1 MATMKKSTPKRSE
14 AELQRDIYS
23 PLVTKLDDNHVL
35 KTNVELVKSKE
46 NLNAKPDYIMQIKG
60 NWTPLEVFST
70 AINENFRVPLERI
83 CKYAHNSSFRDQS
96 HADDSEKEPTAIT
109 PPHGFVLI
117 GDAQTIY
124 LGYASTADIGVNP
137 ELEPGH
143 THGFVY
149 QNDKPVSWHV
159 SPLSDALI
167 QDMRNTVQE
176 YIAASQ
182 KSPATLTIKDTLPP
196 PTNYTQL
203 RHQLRNTRIT
213 SPESLTEKQLQEL
226 LYNPV
231 VKEIDDKHELKT
243 NIVLLKSKANRNAEP
258 DYIMQIN
265 GNWTPLEIFATA
277 INENT
282 RVPLERICKY
292 AYNGSFRDES
302 HAGNNEKEPTAITPP
317 HGFVLIGD
325 AQTIYLGYASTADIG
340 VSKELEPGTH
350 THGFVYQNDK
360 PVSWQV
366 SALSDA
372 LIQDMR
378 NTVQEYIATSQKSKA
393 ILTIKSTLPAP
404 IDIVAALQ
412 PLRPYVGGNADLM
425 DNVAS
430 LADEIKGL
438 PKTRSP
444 IENLCLCTP
453 VGDNVY
459 FTRIDDVWFPVHI
472 NYAGTP
478 TAIDYKKY
486 TYVEEFK
493 VPSAIIPIEQPHGI
507 SLVAS
512 LQGIDIMYTD
522 ENGKTTK
529 SLKKIAIN
537 TTSIKARQTILEC
550 YSDHE

>member
-1 MATMKKSTPKRSE
+1 MAATKKSTPKRSE

-23 PLVTKLDDNHVL
+23 PLVTQLDDNHVL
-35 KTNVELVKSKE
+35 KTNIELLKSKE

-70 AINENFRVPLERI
+70 AINENFREPLERI

-96 HADDSEKEPTAIT
+96 HADNIELEPIAIT

-124 LGYASTADIGVNP
+124 LGYASIADIGVNP
-137 ELEPGH
+137 ELEPGSH

-149 QNDKPVSWHV
+149 QNDKPVSWRV
-159 SPLSDALI
+159 STLSDAVI
-167 QDMRNTVQE
+167 KDMRDTVQKH
-176 YIAASQ
+176 IATSQ
-182 KSPATLTIKDTLPP
+182 QSPATLTIKDTLPP

-213 SPESLTEKQLQEL
+213 SRESLTEKQLQEL

-231 VKEIDDKHELKT
+231 VKEIDDNHELKT

-302 HAGNNEKEPTAITPP
+302 HAGNNETVITPP

-340 VSKELEPGTH
+340 VNKELEPGLH

-366 SALSDA
+366 STLSDA
-372 LIQDMR
+372 MIQDMR
-378 NTVQEYIATSQKSKA
+378 NTVQGYITSSQKSKA
-393 ILTIKSTLPAP
+393 ILTLKSTLPAP

-438 PKTRSP
+438 AKTVSP

-472 NYAGTP
+472 NYASTP

-486 TYVEEFK
+486 TYLEEFK
-493 VPSAIIPIEQPHGI
+493 APSAVIPIDQAHGI

-512 LQGIDIMYTD
+512 MQGIDIMYTD

-537 TTSIKARQTILEC
+537 TTSTKARQTILEC
-550 YSDHE
+550 YSDNE

>member
-1 MATMKKSTPKRSE
+1 MATTKKSTPKRSE

-23 PLVTKLDDNHVL
+23 PLVTQLDDNHVL
-35 KTNVELVKSKE
+35 KTNIELLKSKE
-46 NLNAKPDYIMQIKG
+46 NLNAKPDYIMQING

-70 AINENFRVPLERI
+70 AINENFREPLERI

-96 HADDSEKEPTAIT
+96 HADNIELEPIAIT
-109 PPHGFVLI
+109 TPHGFVLI

-124 LGYASTADIGVNP
+124 LGYASIADIGVNP
-137 ELEPGH
+137 ELEPGSH

-149 QNDKPVSWHV
+149 QNDKPVSWRV
-159 SPLSDALI
+159 STLSDAVI
-167 QDMRNTVQE
+167 QDMRDTVQG
-176 YIAASQ
+176 YIVASQ
-182 KSPATLTIKDTLPP
+182 KSKAILTIKDTLPP

-213 SPESLTEKQLQEL
+213 SQKSLTEKQLQEL

-243 NIVLLKSKANRNAEP
+243 NIKLLKSKANQHAEP

-325 AQTIYLGYASTADIG
+325 AQAIYLGYASTADIG
-340 VSKELEPGTH
+340 VSNELEAGTH

-366 SALSDA
+366 STLSDA
-372 LIQDMR
+372 MIQDMR
-378 NTVQEYIATSQKSKA
+378 NTVQGYIASSQKSKA
-393 ILTIKSTLPAP
+393 ILIIKNTLPA
-404 IDIVAALQ
+404 INYKTALQ
-412 PLRPYVGGNADLM
+412 PLRPYTGGNADLM
-425 DNVAS
+425 DTVAS

-438 PKTRSP
+438 AKTDSP

-472 NYAGTP
+472 NYAGTT

-486 TYVEEFK
+486 TYLEEFK
-493 VPSAIIPIEQPHGI
+493 APSAVIPIDQAHGI

-512 LQGIDIMYTD
+512 MQGIDIMYTD

-537 TTSIKARQTILEC
+537 TTSTKARQTILEC
-550 YSDHE
+550 YSDNE

>member
-1 MATMKKSTPKRSE
+1 MATTKKSTPKRSE

-23 PLVTKLDDNHVL
+23 PLVTKLDDNHEL
-35 KTNVELVKSKE
+35 KTNIKLLKSKPNQHAE
-46 NLNAKPDYIMQIKG
+46 PDYIMQING

-70 AINENFRVPLERI
+70 AINENFREPLERI

-96 HADDSEKEPTAIT
+96 HADNIELEPIAIT

-124 LGYASTADIGVNP
+124 LGYASIADIGVNP
-137 ELEPGH
+137 ELEPGSH
-143 THGFVY
+143 NHGFVY
-149 QNDKPVSWHV
+149 QNDKPVSWRV
-159 SPLSDALI
+159 STLSDAVI
-167 QDMRNTVQE
+167 QDMRDTVQG
-176 YIAASQ
+176 YIVASQ
-182 KSPATLTIKDTLPP
+182 KSKAILPIKDTLPP

-213 SPESLTEKQLQEL
+213 SQKSLTEKQLQEL

-231 VKEIDDKHELKT
+231 VKEIDDNHELKT
-243 NIVLLKSKANRNAEP
+243 NVELLKSTNAEP

-302 HAGNNEKEPTAITPP
+302 HAGNNETVITPP

-340 VSKELEPGTH
+340 VNKELEAGTH

-366 SALSDA
+366 STLSDA
-372 LIQDMR
+372 MIQDMR
-378 NTVQEYIATSQKSKA
+378 NTVQGYIASSQKSKA
-393 ILTIKSTLPAP
+393 ILIIKNTLPA
-404 IDIVAALQ
+404 INYKTALQ
-412 PLRPYVGGNADLM
+412 PLRPYTGGNADLM
-425 DNVAS
+425 DTVAS

-438 PKTRSP
+438 AKTDSP

-486 TYVEEFK
+486 TYLEEFK
-493 VPSAIIPIEQPHGI
+493 APSAVIPIDQAHGI

-512 LQGIDIMYTD
+512 MQGIDIMYTD

-537 TTSIKARQTILEC
+537 TTSTKARQTILEC
-550 YSDHE
+550 YSDNE